1 MAIYCSQGHPN
12 PDGADFQRAC
22 RTCGEDMLGESLLSN
37 PPPGPPV
44 AAGSYA
50 PAARAYPR
58 ALYAADRKR
67 AGSAAVWSLV
77 LGILSIALCSIF
89 TGIPAI
95 VMGNKSR
102 RIAPPGESSGLAIAG
117 LTLGWISVAFFTLSL
132 VYGIAVNT

>member
-1 MAIYCSQGHPN
+1 M
-12 PDGADFQRAC
+12 
-22 RTCGEDMLGESLLSN
+22 
-37 PPPGPPV
+37 
-44 AAGSYA
+44 
-50 PAARAYPR
+50 
-58 ALYAADRKR
+58 
-67 AGSAAVWSLV
+67 